1 MSDPTH
7 AHDEVTQP
15 TEQPK
20 VTQPSATPPPTTPPM
35 VTPPTTQRAEEI
47 VDHAGERVGYFASSM
62 AQRIRIATA
71 RAREE
76 AEDMWAEA
84 QSIRRKKGT

>member
-1 MSDPTH
+1 MSDPTQVH
-7 AHDEVTQP
+7 HE
-15 TEQPK
+15 TEQP
-20 VTQPSATPPPTTPPM
+20 VTEQPVAQQPAA
-35 VTPPTTQRAEEI
+35 QRAEDI
-47 VDHAGERVGYFASSM
+47 VDRVSERVGYFASSM

-84 QSIRRKKGT
+84 QSIRRKKDF

>member
-7 AHDEVTQP
+7 AHDETQQP
-15 TEQPK
+15 TAQPQ
-20 VTQPSATPPPTTPPM
+20 VTPPSTTPPPPV
-35 VTPPTTQRAEEI
+35 VTPPPTQRAEEI
-47 VDHAGERVGYFASSM
+47 VDNAGERVGYLASSM

-84 QSIRRKKGT
+84 QSIRRRKGL